1 MHPTAGRR
9 QCQTTICCPPVLPR
23 TKCKRVSGMRKT
35 IAELAHP
42 VWEGEKDSLTL
53 PDVEAALPAAGLP
66 ETLKRRLT
74 ALLADWRAVET

>member
-1 MHPTAGRR
+1 
-9 QCQTTICCPPVLPR
+9 
-23 TKCKRVSGMRKT
+23 MRET

-42 VWEGEKDSLTL
+42 VCEGEKDSLTL